1 VLGPAHPPIFASPGH
16 SQLDIGPLCSTKYLH
31 FASQSISGAAEAECI
46 SPDLKHDR
54 LTKGASVI
62 RRATWHLGLF
72 VCLLFTV
79 VVQADAP
86 FDLAGLRGRVV
97 YLDFWASWCGPC
109 RQSFPWMQTMK
120 STYEEQGL
128 TVVAVNL
135 DTDRGAAEKFLNQF
149 HPTFDVRFDPKG
161 DLAEFYKVHGMPSS
175 VLIDRHGVARFTHV
189 GFRPV
194 DGAVYEAQMRELL
207 AEK

>member
-1 VLGPAHPPIFASPGH
+1 MLRGAHRR
-16 SQLDIGPLCSTKYLH
+16 LDIRPLCSTKYIY
-31 FASQSISGAAEAECI
+31 FAPQSLLSAGLLVPSESVPAVK
-46 SPDLKHDR
+46 PYR
-54 LTKGASVI
+54 LAKGASAI
-62 RRATWHLGLF
+62 GGSTRHLGLV
-72 VCLLFTV
+72 VCLLFTTG
-79 VVQADAP
+79 VQADAP
-86 FDLAGLRGRVV
+86 FDLAAYHGRVV

-109 RQSFPWMQTMK
+109 RQSFPWMQSMK
-120 STYEEQGL
+120 NTHQEQGL
-128 TVVAVNL
+128 TAVNL
-135 DTDRGAAEKFLNQF
+135 DTDRIAADKFLARF

-194 DGAVYEAQMRELL
+194 DGPVYEAQMRELL